1 MFTESDKNYIK
12 SKSQFLQKCE
22 TEGINITE
30 NIISKLA
37 RQIFYYTIKKNF
49 ETEAYEPTSEDAEAG
64 EEAED
69 WTQAQIIDNLKNNTE
84 CDERLI
90 KYIDENFNLYDQ
102 QIHEIR
108 KCFANNMKWGT
119 ELEFGGRG
127 DFLPMSNYD
136 SIIQE
141 EKHDG
146 SVSGSGREYNFIPFE
161 YYHLRNVSTRKSFEN
176 FMKDAINKTN
186 CTDSSS
192 AGEHIHYSYDGICR
206 AHGED
211 IQDAINE
218 ICMKVSGYATLFEE
232 MPHNIKYFNDQKDLA
247 EKEQDLIMQYAKYED
262 LQRDVKIYDAF
273 RWLYSISNRTGN
285 ENYGLRRDVTRG
297 FTFHRTI
304 ELRAWR
310 TTLDYRSVFARVV
323 VGWYWLTWM
332 IEKAEL
338 NKLDFVDWHHE
349 DIWQYTRE
357 NEYLAGMYKYLAFH
371 NNNKHQVGLDEQELI
386 LKLNVTKAFAN
397 AVKARSRMFAK
408 QLKINSPEEQ
418 AKKLFNKIA

>member
-22 TEGINITE
+22 TEGIKITE
-30 NIISKLA
+30 NLLSMMA
-37 RQIFYYTIKKNF
+37 RQIFYYTIKRNF
-49 ETEAYEPTSEDAEAG
+49 QTEAYEPTSDEEY

-69 WTQAQIIDNLKNNTE
+69 WTQAQIIDFLKTETE
-84 CDERLI
+84 CDERLV
-90 KYIDENFNLYDQ
+90 KYIDDNFNLYDK
-102 QIHEIR
+102 QINDLREKFH
-108 KCFANNMKWGT
+108 NNMKWGT

-127 DFLPMSNYD
+127 DFLSMSNYG
-136 SIIQE
+136 SIIQD

-146 SVSGSGREYNFIPFE
+146 SVSGSGREYNLVPLD
-161 YYHLRNVSTRKSFEN
+161 YYFLRNPAAKKNLEN
-176 FMKDAINKTN
+176 FMKDAVNKTN
-186 CTDSSS
+186 CTDAAC
-192 AGEHIHYSYDGICR
+192 AGEHIHYSYDGICSE
-206 AHGED
+206 HGAD
-211 IQDAINE
+211 IQNAINE
-218 ICMKVSGYATLFEE
+218 MCLKISNYTTAFTE

-247 EKEQDLIMQYAKYED
+247 DKERDLIMQYAKYEE

-273 RWLYSISNRTGN
+273 RWLYSISNRTGH

-297 FTFHRTI
+297 YTCHRTI

-310 TTLDYRSVFARVV
+310 TTLDYRSVLARVT

-338 NKLDFVDWHHE
+338 NKLGFVDWHRE

-357 NEYLAGMYKYLAFH
+357 NEYLADMYKYLAFH

-386 LKLNVTKAFAN
+386 LKLNVTKAFAS